1 MKKLSYVLDNE
12 VVKNTKFYT
21 LKTKVNTLEKKILDA
36 TTLIH
41 MDQYNT
47 GKQILE
53 KKMEM
58 LKKIIKPNTSGLVTT
73 TVLNTN
79 ISEDENKT

>member
-21 LKTKVNTLEKKILDA
+21 LKTKANTLEKKILDA

-41 MDQYNT
+41 IDQYNT

-53 KKMEM
+53 KKMEI
-58 LKKIIKPNTSGLVTT
+58 LKKTTNTSRLVTT

>member
-1 MKKLSYVLDNE
+1 MKKLSCVLDNE